1 MTQGQILRLIRTV
14 HTIIYLIM
22 ATSVVLILVSAILGT
37 TGPVLIVALIL
48 VGIESVVFVGS
59 GMKCPLTGLA
69 KRYGAVKGYVFDTF
83 LPERFTQYTFR
94 FFGTLLILGLVGF
107 VVRIVVR

>member
-1 MTQGQILRLIRTV
+1 MSQGQILRLIRTV

-22 ATSVVLILVSAILGT
+22 ATSVVLILLSAIFGS

-48 VGIESVVFVGS
+48 VCTESVVFVGS